1 MTDAPS
7 SLGGDLA
14 GLEGFDSWRNSRS
27 CFALE
32 RWGALGV
39 MNGLPT
45 EG

>member
-1 MTDAPS
+1 MTAAPS
-7 SLGGDLA
+7 SLGSDLT
-14 GLEGFDSWRNSRS
+14 GWEGFDSWQNSRS

-32 RWGALGV
+32 RWGALGI